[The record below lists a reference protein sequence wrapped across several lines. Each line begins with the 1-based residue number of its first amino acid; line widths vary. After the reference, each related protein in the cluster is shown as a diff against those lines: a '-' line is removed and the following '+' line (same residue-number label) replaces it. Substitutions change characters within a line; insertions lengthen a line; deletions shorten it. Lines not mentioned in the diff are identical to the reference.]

1 MVRMPQ
7 NILAAMGEGK
17 PGLQATYMELANELI
32 NNGYGE
38 VKAKRWIDTLI
49 DSGAIRLI
57 GSDAIYGRDLYV
69 CKWWGS
75 VATITRIKQR
85 KITVELTEE
94 EAELIRARRARA

>member
-17 PGLQATYMELANELI
+17 PGLQATYTELANELI

-38 VKAKRWIDTLI
+38 TKAKRWIDTLI
-49 DSGAIRLI
+49 DSGAIRLV
-57 GSDAIYGRDLYV
+57 GSDAIYGRELYV

-75 VATITRIKQR
+75 LPMISRVKARR
-85 KITVELTEE
+85 VSVELTEE
-94 EAELIRARRARA
+94 ELAIIEARRRGA